1 MPSDRLPCKLRI
13 NTIQKST
20 KHPDILFR
28 LFVKIQTPSLCSLIL
43 LFNYLP
49 DGRYTRLTAAHSSFS
64 GLATG
69 AVNLSEKEIA
79 SDCNVCSLNK
89 KLYNFLKLYAIIPMK
104 KFLFRRCH
112 IMFPDKETAIYEL
125 ETAGKMNPGR
135 WTAHSYNVANAA
147 KRIAEN
153 CRGLDGSKAFV
164 CGLLHDIGRR
174 VGVVSMKHVI
184 AGYEYAMRRGW
195 DEVAKICMTHSY
207 PIQDIKKDIA
217 KIDVTE
223 KEYKTIQKY
232 LEKVVYDAYDHLIIL
247 CDSLTNTHGFCILEK
262 RFVDTTR
269 RYGMFPFT
277 VERWNATFAIKEE
290 FEKKMGCSVYSVLP
304 GIERTTLL

>member
-1 MPSDRLPCKLRI
+1 MVPTREEALEALREAE
-13 NTIQKST
+13 S
-20 KHPDILFR
+20 
-28 LFVKIQTPSLCSLIL
+28 
-43 LFNYLP
+43 
-49 DGRYTRLTAAHSSFS
+49 
-64 GLATG
+64 
-69 AVNLSEKEIA
+69 
-79 SDCNVCSLNK
+79 
-89 KLYNFLKLYAIIPMK
+89 
-104 KFLFRRCH
+104 
-112 IMFPDKETAIYEL
+112 
-125 ETAGKMNPGR
+125 MNPGQ
-135 WTAHSYNVANAA
+135 WVDHVKNTGLAA
-147 KRIAEN
+147 EAIAS
-153 CRGLDGSKAFV
+153 CCPGMDADKAYV
-164 CGLLHDIGRR
+164 LGLLHDIGRR